1 VSDHIL
7 LTFNPGSSTLK
18 MGLFAVEGDQ
28 ARRLGRGIIDL
39 RRSPLV
45 LSVSEGGEA
54 RDIRL
59 TSAVT
64 EDLREVIDETL
75 RWLVAHFGVA
85 GLTAVGHRVVHG
97 GDRFGGPALVDHETF
112 KGIESLT
119 PLAPLHQPQSV
130 RIIKALY
137 HLRPDLPQVASFDTA
152 FHRTQADVVRR
163 FALPREMFDAGV
175 KRYGFHGLSYKYI
188 ARELGRHD
196 PTFGGRVVV
205 AHLGSGASLCA
216 LSGGISRD
224 TSMGFSTLDGIP
236 MATRC
241 GTLDPGVVIHM
252 LKQEKRPLEEVEDIL
267 YHRSGLLGVS
277 GISADSR
284 ALLASHA
291 EEAREALELF
301 TFRIARET
309 AALATTLGGLDGFV
323 FTAGIGE
330 HQSEIRSAV
339 AARLGWLGMKLDE
352 DANAANAAL
361 ISAIDSKVQVFVI
374 PTDEEQV
381 IADEAVGII
390 QHLEPVR

>member
-1 VSDHIL
+1 MSDHIL

-18 MGLFAVEGDQ
+18 MGLFEVEGDH
-28 ARRLGRGIIDL
+28 ARRLGRGLIDL

-45 LSVSEGGEA
+45 LSLSEGGEA

-75 RWLVAHFGVA
+75 RWLVDHFGVA

-97 GDRFGGPALVDHETF
+97 GDRFGGPALVDQDTF
-112 KGIESLT
+112 EGIESLT
-119 PLAPLHQPQSV
+119 ALAPLHQPQSA
-130 RIIKALY
+130 RIIRALH

-152 FHRTQADVVRR
+152 FHGTQADVVRR
-163 FALPREMFDAGV
+163 FALPRDMFTAGI

-188 ARELGRHD
+188 ARQLGRHD
-196 PTFGGRVVV
+196 PSFGGRVVA

-216 LSGGISRD
+216 LSHGISRD

-284 ALLASHA
+284 ALLASHS

-301 TFRIARET
+301 TFRIAREA

-330 HQSEIRSAV
+330 HQGEIRSAV

-352 DANAANAAL
+352 EANAANAAL
-361 ISAIDSKVQVFVI
+361 ISAKDSKVQVFVI

-381 IADEAVGII
+381 IADEAVSII

>member
-1 VSDHIL
+1 MSDHIL

-18 MGLFAVEGDQ
+18 LGLFAVADDH
-28 ARRLGRGIIDL
+28 ARRLGKGIIDL
-39 RRSPLV
+39 HHTPLT
-45 LSVSEGGEA
+45 LSVSEGGQVT
-54 RDIRL
+54 DIPL
-59 TSAVT
+59 MSAVT

-75 RWLVAHFGVA
+75 RWLVEHFGVA

-97 GDRFGGPALVDHETF
+97 GDHFGGPVLVDHEAF
-112 KGIESLT
+112 EAICALT

-130 RIIKALY
+130 RLIRALH

-163 FALPREMFDAGV
+163 FALPRAMFDAGI

-188 ARELGRHD
+188 AGQLGRHD
-196 PTFGGRVVV
+196 PTCGGRVVV

-216 LSGGISRD
+216 LAGGISRD

-236 MATRC
+236 MSTRC

-277 GISADSR
+277 DISGDTR

-291 EEAREALELF
+291 EEAREAIELF
-301 TFRIARET
+301 AFRIARET
-309 AALATTLGGLDGFV
+309 AALANTLGGLDGFV

-330 HQSEIRSAV
+330 HQGAIRSAV
-339 AARLGWLGMKLDE
+339 AAHLGWLGMKLDPE
-352 DANAANAAL
+352 SNAANAAL
-361 ISAIDSKVQVFVI
+361 ISTLDSKVQVFVI

-381 IADEAVGII
+381 IADEAVHII
-390 QHLEPVR
+390 QRLEPVR